1 MNAIIYQQLF
11 HSRYRSLQTLLIKNG
26 LLSVGYS
33 LPFILKAWHVSFDLN
48 VNMQGAQLMSLLP
61 PLFVMRSAKGL
72 GVDRKLLASK
82 DNGTGSFPFSMEI
95 PLEFKRK
102 KKEKKKNRNSSQE
115 NVILFIVYCTVF
127 RSL

>member
-82 DNGTGSFPFSMEI
+82 DNGTGSFPFSMQI
-95 PLEFKRK
+95 TLELKKKKRK
-102 KKEKKKNRNSSQE
+102 KEKPKFKSRKCNPFYS
-115 NVILFIVYCTVF
+115 ILYCF
-127 RSL
+127 